1 MSATGQS
8 IRGGT
13 ADADPRRNGPGAG
26 FAAFKRATDI
36 VGAAVGLVVLSPVL
50 VACGVW
56 IRLAHGGPVLY
67 DQWRVGRDGWLF
79 RIYKLRTM
87 AADAEAADGARF
99 ATEGDCRI
107 LSGCGWMRKSHVDEL
122 PQLWQILVGQ
132 MSLVGPR
139 PERPEMFEQL
149 RPTMA
154 RIEQRL
160 VVRPGLT
167 GLAQIA
173 NGYTNDDAGARR
185 KLAYDLRYLRRRSVM
200 TEIRLLLATIPK
212 VWDQASL

>member
-1 MSATGQS
+1 MSTTAQPIS
-8 IRGGT
+8 DGT
-13 ADADPRRNGPGAG
+13 ADADRLRNGPGAG
-26 FAAFKRATDI
+26 FAAFKRTLDI
-36 VGAAVGLVVLSPVL
+36 VGAAALLVVLSPVL

-56 IRLAHGGPVLY
+56 IKLAHGGPVLY
-67 DQWRVGRDGWLF
+67 RQWRVGRDGWLF
-79 RIYKLRTM
+79 RICKLRTM
-87 AADAEAADGARF
+87 TVDAEADEGAQF
-99 ATEGDCRI
+99 ATEGDCRV
-107 LSGCGWMRKSHVDEL
+107 LHGCGWMRKSHVDEL

-149 RPTMA
+149 RPTMS
-154 RIEQRL
+154 RIERRL

-167 GLAQIA
+167 GLAQVA

-212 VWDQASL
+212 IWDRASL